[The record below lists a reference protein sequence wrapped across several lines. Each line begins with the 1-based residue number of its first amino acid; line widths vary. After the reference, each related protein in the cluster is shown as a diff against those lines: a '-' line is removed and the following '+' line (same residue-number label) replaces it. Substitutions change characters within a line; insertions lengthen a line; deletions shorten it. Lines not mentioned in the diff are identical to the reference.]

1 MDPVILIL
9 AGVAAFILFRLASV
23 LGTRTGH
30 EQHHDL
36 EPVQRQPRKE
46 GGASETVSL
55 ETSEKPA
62 APISTNARN
71 LREADPSF
79 DEAEF
84 LAGARAAYEMIV
96 EAFASGDIRSIRNY
110 LSDTVYETFKG
121 AVVARERA
129 GHVSD
134 LKFVGIDHA
143 AIVDSGVA
151 DGAMSATTEFTSNQV
166 RVTRDKEGNVVDG
179 DANRIELVKDRWT
192 FSRKF
197 PGNDPNWVLPLARAR
212 AVYDLP
218 HEALD
223 CAIWSG
229 TREHKATSFSPYP
242 VYSFTTERRCG
253 GGGCVWRRRVSP
265 GAAKTGSI
273 GIRPGAA

>member
-9 AGVAAFILFRLASV
+9 AGVAAFILFRLISV

-36 EPVQRQPRKE
+36 EPVQPRPRTE
-46 GGASETVSL
+46 ASGREPASH
-55 ETSEKPA
+55 EASEKPA
-62 APISTNARN
+62 TPVSTNART

-79 DEAEF
+79 DEAGF
-84 LAGARAAYEMIV
+84 LAGARNAYEMIV

-110 LSDTVYETFKG
+110 LSDAVYETFKG

-143 AIVDSGVA
+143 AITDSEIG
-151 DGAMSATTEFTSNQV
+151 GGSMLATTEFTSNQV
-166 RVTRDKEGNVVDG
+166 RVTRDKDGNVVDG

-192 FSRKF
+192 FSRTF
-197 PGNDPNWVLPLARAR
+197 PGNDPNWILVATGG
-212 AVYDLP
+212 AV
-218 HEALD
+218 
-223 CAIWSG
+223 
-229 TREHKATSFSPYP
+229 
-242 VYSFTTERRCG
+242 
-253 GGGCVWRRRVSP
+253 
-265 GAAKTGSI
+265 
-273 GIRPGAA
+273 